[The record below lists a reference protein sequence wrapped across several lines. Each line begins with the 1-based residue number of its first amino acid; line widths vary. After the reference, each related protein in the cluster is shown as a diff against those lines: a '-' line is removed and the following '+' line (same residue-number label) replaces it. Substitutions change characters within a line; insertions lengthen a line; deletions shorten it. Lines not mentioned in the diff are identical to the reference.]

1 MVRVPNPPDLEA
13 LPLPMPNQRR
23 YAPSFDYLVI
33 GGGIVG
39 LTVAREIAQRGMG
52 SVAVLEKESHLG
64 AHGSGRNSG
73 VIHAGIYY
81 KAHTLRARICR
92 DGARRMREY
101 AEERNLPW
109 KKNGK
114 VIVATAPETVG
125 QIDVLMQ
132 RARANGMRVEKV
144 DPHDLHRIEPEA
156 RTHQV
161 ALYSPDTAVIDP
173 KAVLEEVHSDLT
185 GLRVKVFLGR
195 EATGVDETARTV
207 RTTAES
213 VGFGTLINTAGLH
226 ADHVARWMGVGH
238 AYQIL
243 PFKGLYRALTPDA
256 ASRFRGHIYPAP
268 DLRLPFL
275 GVHITPDAYGGVLVG
290 PTAIPAFG
298 RENYGWIKGIEASEG
313 ARMLRALGVMLTHN
327 RQGMRGL
334 VRAEVGRYTPAGF
347 LRETNLL
354 APGLRAADIGGVCKV
369 GLRAQ
374 LVDRKTKELVND
386 YVMERTKHSLHVLN
400 AISPAFTS
408 AFALAEEVVGE
419 L

>member
-1 MVRVPNPPDLEA
+1 
-13 LPLPMPNQRR
+13 MPNQPRR
-23 YAPSFDYLVI
+23 APTSDYLVI

-52 SVAVLEKESHLG
+52 SVAVLEKEPHLG

-81 KAHTLRARICR
+81 RPHTLRARICR

-101 AEERNLPW
+101 AEERSLPW
-109 KKNGK
+109 KRNGK
-114 VIVATAPETVG
+114 VIVATASETVG

-132 RARANGMRVEKV
+132 RALANGIRVEKM
-144 DPHDLHRIEPEA
+144 DPDNLRRIEPEA
-156 RTHQV
+156 RTHEV
-161 ALYSPDTAVIDP
+161 ALYSPDTAVVDP
-173 KAVLEEVHSDLT
+173 ITVLEEVRRDLT
-185 GLRVKVFLGR
+185 GLGVKVFLGH

-207 RTTAES
+207 HTTAGL

-256 ASRFRGHIYPAP
+256 ACRFRGHIYPAP

-275 GVHITPDAYGGVLVG
+275 GVHITPDAYGRVLVG

-298 RENYGWIKGIEASEG
+298 RENYGWIEGIEAGEG
-313 ARMLRALGVMLTHN
+313 ARMLQALGVMLTHD

-334 VRAEVGRYTPAGF
+334 VRAEVARYTAAGF
-347 LRETNLL
+347 LRETRLL

-369 GLRAQ
+369 GLRPQ

-408 AFALAEEVVGE
+408 AFALAEVIVGE